1 MPGLNTPVTLDVQL
15 ASIIGEM
22 DAAGLYHGD
31 LSPGNILP
39 QDAMLIDFQTLSSP
53 VRHVSYRAV
62 QEGLCTCIQT
72 LS

>member
-15 ASIIGEM
+15 ATIIGEM

-53 VRHVSYRAV
+53 VRQRFISRSARRLVH
-62 QEGLCTCIQT
+62 L
-72 LS
+72 